1 MLPLG
6 KTEWSLHSFCN
17 FLQLYDYFQ
26 IKCFKKKKKRYPGFC
41 SKSPKLCAIKRHQS
55 LKETGNHIGALSSQR
70 WSAIHCL
77 SSNQHL
83 LSVSWESGL
92 VLEAKWYKM
101 NDLWSISMR
110 SQPNAN
116 CCSATKSCPT
126 LCYPLDRST
135 LGLSVT
141 ISWGLPK
148 FMFIDSVMLSNHSM
162 LIKMP
167 NMITALD

>member
-1 MLPLG
+1 MNLWLFPNKML
-6 KTEWSLHSFCN
+6 
-17 FLQLYDYFQ
+17 
-26 IKCFKKKKKRYPGFC
+26 KKKN
-41 SKSPKLCAIKRHQS
+41 KLSRLLFQKHQQCAIKRHQS
-55 LKETGNHIGALSSQR
+55 LKETGNHIGAPSSQR

-77 SSNQHL
+77 SSSQHL

-101 NDLWSISMR
+101 NDLWSISMH

-116 CCSATKSCPT
+116 CCSVTKSCPT
-126 LCYPLDRST
+126 LCDPLDCNT

-141 ISWGLPK
+141 VSQGLLK
-148 FMFIDSVMLSNHSM
+148 FMSIESVMLSNHSM

-167 NMITALD
+167 NMIRALD

>member
-1 MLPLG
+1 MLPLR

-17 FLQLYDYFQ
+17 FLRLYDYFQ
-26 IKCFKKKKKRYPGFC
+26 IKCFKKKKVSRLLFQKPQTVC
-41 SKSPKLCAIKRHQS
+41 IKRHQS
-55 LKETGNHIGALSSQR
+55 LKETGNHFGALSSQR

-83 LSVSWESGL
+83 PSVSWESGL

-126 LCYPLDRST
+126 LCDPLDCSI

-141 ISWGLPK
+141 VSWGLPK
-148 FMFIDSVMLSNHSM
+148 FMSIDSVMLSNHSM

-167 NMITALD
+167 NMIRALD